1 MIQQESR
8 LRVADN
14 TGAKEILTIRVLGG
28 SGRRYAGIG
37 DVIVATVKD
46 AIPGGNVKKG
56 DVVKAVVVRTKKQ
69 RRRPDGSYIRFDEN
83 AAVILKNDGDPRG
96 TRIFGPVG
104 RELREKKFMKI
115 VSLAPEGSDMAKFK
129 IKTGDLVQ
137 VITGKNKGEQ
147 GKVLRVITETSR
159 VVVEGVNVVTKHKRA
174 NAQGEAGGLVK
185 SEAPIHISNVML
197 VDPETG
203 KPTRV
208 GYRTE
213 TVERDGKQKT
223 VRVRVSKST
232 GKDL

>member
-1 MIQQESR
+1 
-8 LRVADN
+8 
-14 TGAKEILTIRVLGG
+14 
-28 SGRRYAGIG
+28 
-37 DVIVATVKD
+37 
-46 AIPGGNVKKG
+46 
-56 DVVKAVVVRTKKQ
+56 
-69 RRRPDGSYIRFDEN
+69 
-83 AAVILKNDGDPRG
+83 
-96 TRIFGPVG
+96 
-104 RELREKKFMKI
+104 
-115 VSLAPEGSDMAKFK
+115 MAKFK

-159 VVVEGVNVVTKHKRA
+159 VVVEGVNVATKHKRA